1 MNIVLRYLD
10 KKSAAVRA
18 IEDFRSM
25 QFILDNT
32 DDEIKSV
39 YDRMSGLENSSPNG
53 MPKSHNPSSSDM
65 KMVSG
70 IETLDLLRERYQQAK
85 EYMAWFY
92 PAWLQLSEDD
102 QYILKTFYSDEDTR
116 TTAVDEISNHFSI
129 ERSSVYNKKNRALMR
144 LATLLFG
151 IC

>member
-85 EYMAWFY
+85 E
-92 PAWLQLSEDD
+92 S
-102 QYILKTFYSDEDTR
+102 
-116 TTAVDEISNHFSI
+116 SNAGVI
-129 ERSSVYNKKNRALMR
+129 GR
-144 LATLLFG
+144 
-151 IC
+151 